1 MPHQHTI
8 ETFLGEWSQQPGDL
22 YAIILRVAMALV
34 LSAIIGWDRASKR
47 HAAGLRTFILVGITS
62 VFAAIC
68 DEYMVSQMKVNVTFL
83 SAAGLLCM
91 STISGKTL
99 LFSSKNQL
107 KGLTTSICLF
117 TDAVLSI
124 CIGLGLY
131 TYALIGFMT
140 AIACMALFPALE
152 SRLKSLSPQFEI
164 HLELKSRNMLKEF
177 IMAIREFGLHLDD
190 IEFNPAFATSGL
202 GVYTLKITA
211 IGRDLQKKSHDEIVE
226 ALAELD
232 CVEFVEEIK

>member
-1 MPHQHTI
+1 MLHRI
-8 ETFLGEWSQQPGDL
+8 VDILIDEWLKQPGEVM
-22 YAIILRVAMALV
+22 AIVLRLLMALV

-68 DEYMVSQMKVNVTFL
+68 DEFMVSKLEIKVTFL
-83 SAAGLLCM
+83 SAANLLCL

-107 KGLTTSICLF
+107 KGLTTSIALF

-124 CIGLGLY
+124 CIGFGLY
-131 TYALIGFMT
+131 EYALIGFVT
-140 AIACMALFPALE
+140 AIVCMALFPAIE
-152 SRLKSLSPQFEI
+152 SRLKGISPQFEI
-164 HLELKSRNMLKEF
+164 HLELKSRNLLLDF

-190 IEFNPAFATSGL
+190 IEYNPAYANTGL
-202 GVYTLKITA
+202 GVYTLKMTA
-211 IGRDLQKKSHDEIVE
+211 HSHELQKKSHEEIIE
-226 ALAELD
+226 ALAALD
-232 CVEFVEEIK
+232 CVAFVEELK